1 MKVEIYGA
9 EWCSTCKQ
17 AKQICE
23 TQDID
28 YDYIDIDDTINLRS
42 LEERIGN
49 KVRSVPQIFLNGD
62 LIPGGYSGF
71 QQELAKAV

>member
-9 EWCSTCKQ
+9 EWCTFCKSAVQ
-17 AKQICE
+17 LCE
-23 TQDID
+23 QRNIEF
-28 YDYIDIDDTINLRS
+28 DYIDIDETANLRS

-62 LIPGGYSGF
+62 LVTDGYKGLQAHF
-71 QQELAKAV
+71 TRA